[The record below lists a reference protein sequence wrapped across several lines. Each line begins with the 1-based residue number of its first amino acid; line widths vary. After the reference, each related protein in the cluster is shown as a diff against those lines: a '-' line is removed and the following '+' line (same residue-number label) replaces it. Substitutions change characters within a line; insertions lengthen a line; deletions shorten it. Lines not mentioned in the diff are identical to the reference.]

1 MFIVIEGIDGSGKG
15 TQTDLLVNRLR
26 EARVPFETISF
37 PQYGKKSAGPVE
49 EYLNGAYGT
58 AEEVSP
64 YQTSILFAVDRF
76 DASRQIA
83 QWLAEGK
90 VVISNRY
97 VGSNLG
103 HQGGK
108 ISDPSE
114 RAKFFE
120 WDLELEYALFKIP
133 QPDVNIILSVSPEQ
147 AQALVDKKDSRDYL
161 HGKKRDIHED
171 DLTHLKNAAAVYEEL
186 AKKMPNAHS
195 ISCIENGALLSPQAI
210 HQKIWHIIEPLLQKN

>member
-49 EYLNGAYGT
+49 EYLNGAYGK

-76 DASRQIA
+76 DASRHIA
-83 QWLAEGK
+83 QWIAEGK

-108 ISDPSE
+108 ILDAAE

-120 WDLELEYALFKIP
+120 WDLELEYTLFKIP
-133 QPDVNIILSVSPEQ
+133 QPDCNILLTVPPEQ
-147 AQALVDKKDSRDYL
+147 AQLLVDKKDSRDYL
-161 HGKKRDIHED
+161 HGKKRDIHENS
-171 DLTHLKNAAAVYEEL
+171 LNHLHNAAKVYEEL
-186 AKKMPNAHS
+186 AGKMPHTHV
-195 ISCIENGALLSPQAI
+195 ISCVENNELLAPPII
-210 HQKIWHIIEPLLQKN
+210 HEKIWHIVKPLIPIN

>member
-26 EARVPFETISF
+26 ETRVPFETISF

-49 EYLNGAYGT
+49 EYLNGVYGT
-58 AEEVSP
+58 AEQVSP

-76 DASRQIA
+76 DASSQIA
-83 QWLAEGK
+83 KWLSEGK

-108 ISDPSE
+108 ISDPVE
-114 RAKFFE
+114 RTKFFE
-120 WDLELEYALFKIP
+120 WALELEYALFKIP
-133 QPDVNIILSVSPEQ
+133 QPDCNIILNLPPEQ
-147 AQALVDKKDSRDYL
+147 AQLLVDKKDSRNYL

-171 DLTHLKNAAAVYEEL
+171 DLHHLQNAASVYEEL
-186 AKKMPNAHS
+186 AKKMPRTHI
-195 ISCIENGALLSPQAI
+195 ISCVEDGILLSPQAI
-210 HQKIWHIIEPLLQKN
+210 HEKIWHVVKTLISTN